1 MNDLVSLRQGALAP
15 GHTKDV
21 ADALMAQTGM
31 RVDGDRRRGR
41 AAGLNFTG
49 RFEPVTRETFDD
61 GWQTLEELPPFRTEV
76 QVEKPRTI
84 ITRNESPDIP
94 FDRSINPYRGCEHG
108 CIYCFAR
115 PTHAFMGLS
124 AGLDFEAKLFAKP
137 DAPKLLERELSR
149 PGYKPR
155 VIAIGTNTDPYQPIE
170 KEWRIMRQILDVLDK
185 ANHPVSIVTKSALVM
200 RDIDILSRMAAR
212 GLAWVG
218 MSVTTLDRKL
228 ARTMEPRAATP
239 PRRLEA
245 IRALSEAGIPTA
257 IMMAPIIPGL
267 NDHEIERVLDSGKA
281 AGALEASYVLLRLPL
296 EVSPLFRDWLLRNYP
311 DRYRHVMSLVRSM
324 RGGKDYDAEF
334 GKRMKG
340 AGPYAWQ
347 IARRFEMTAKRL
359 ELTRTRRNLAID
371 QFIPPS
377 GSGVQL
383 SLL

>member
-15 GHTKDV
+15 GHAKDV
-21 ADALMAQTGM
+21 AEALLAETGL
-31 RVDGDRRRGR
+31 RVDTERRRGR
-41 AAGLNFTG
+41 GAGLNFTG
-49 RFEPVTRETFDD
+49 RFEPLTREGFDD
-61 GWQTLEELPPFRTEV
+61 GWQTLEDLPPFRTEV
-76 QVEKPRTI
+76 QVEKPRAI

-170 KEWRIMRQILDVLDK
+170 KEWRIMRQILEVLDK
-185 ANHPVSIVTKSALVM
+185 ANHPVSIVTKSALIM

-218 MSVTTLDRKL
+218 LSVTTLDRKL

-347 IARRFEMTAKRL
+347 IARRFEMASKRL
-359 ELTRTRRNLAID
+359 ELTRTRRNLAVD
-371 QFIPPS
+371 QFVPPS